1 MSPSRNIPAWLRP
14 TSDHPPPPPQP
25 PSTQSPSPLVSGD
38 PNLTTC
44 LYQTDHGVFYL
55 TWSRTF
61 LGGHSLNLFLHS
73 QDYYNRSSPLSFS
86 SADLSLS
93 SAVSFHLNLN
103 TLAFWR
109 RRGSRSVSPKIQVFW
124 DLTRAKFD
132 SGSEPR
138 SGFYVAVI
146 VDGEMGLLV
155 GDSVKE
161 AYARVRSAKP
171 PTNPQALLLR
181 KEHVFG
187 ARVFS
192 TKARFGGKSR
202 EISIDCRVDEDARL
216 CFSVDSKQVL
226 QIKRLRWKFRGNE
239 RVEIDGVPV
248 QISWDVYNW
257 LFQSKTSGEGGHAVF
272 MFRFESDPEA
282 EDERREVEEEERN
295 RNGVVVWKPK
305 QCGSSLG
312 IKGIAE
318 WRKMKRRFVK
328 SKRSSSSSS
337 ISMSSASSACSSS
350 VMEWASSADEAE
362 YGGGG
367 SSGNGAGNGLGFS
380 LLVYAWIK

>member
-1 MSPSRNIPAWLRP
+1 MSPTRNIPAWLRP
-14 TSDHPPPPPQP
+14 TSDHHPPPPPP
-25 PSTQSPSPLVSGD
+25 PPTTQSPSPLVSGD

-55 TWSRTF
+55 TWSRSF

-93 SAVSFHLNLN
+93 SSLSFHLNLN

-109 RRGSRSVSPKIQVFW
+109 KRGSRSVSPKIHLFW
-124 DLTRAKFD
+124 DFTRAKFD

-138 SGFYVAVI
+138 SGFYVAVV
-146 VDGEMGLLV
+146 VDGEMALLV

-161 AYARVRSAKP
+161 AYARVKSAKP

-192 TKARFGGKSR
+192 TKARFGGKIR
-202 EISIDCRVDEDARL
+202 VISIDCRVDEDARL

-239 RVEIDGVPV
+239 RVEIDGVHV

-257 LFQSKTSGEGGHAVF
+257 LFQSKASGGDGGHAVF
-272 MFRFESDPEA
+272 MFRFDSDPE
-282 EDERREVEEEERN
+282 ERREEEEREKDE
-295 RNGVVVWKPK
+295 NGVVLWKPK

-312 IKGIAE
+312 IKGIVE

-367 SSGNGAGNGLGFS
+367 NSGLGSGNGLGFS

>member
-1 MSPSRNIPAWLRP
+1 MSPSRQISAWLRP
-14 TSDHPPPPPQP
+14 SSDHNHPPPP
-25 PSTQSPSPLVSGD
+25 SQSPSSPLVSGD

-73 QDYYNRSSPLSFS
+73 QDYYNHSSPLSFS

-109 RRGSRSVSPKIQVFW
+109 KRGSRFVTPNIQVFW

-138 SGFYVAVI
+138 SGFYIAVV

-161 AYARVRSAKP
+161 AYARAKEAKP

-216 CFSVDSKQVL
+216 CFNVDSKQVL

-239 RVEIDGVPV
+239 KVEIDGVPV

-257 LFQSKTSGEGGHAVF
+257 LFQSKSSGDGGHAVF

-282 EDERREVEEEERN
+282 EELCETKRKEEEERN
-295 RNGVVVWKPK
+295 GNGVVLWKPK
-305 QCGSSLG
+305 ECRSSLG
-312 IKGIAE
+312 IKGIVE
-318 WRKMKRRFVK
+318 WRKMRKRFVK

-350 VMEWASSADEAE
+350 VLEWASSADEAE

-367 SSGNGAGNGLGFS
+367 SAGSGSGNGLGFS

>member
-1 MSPSRNIPAWLRP
+1 MSPSRN
-14 TSDHPPPPPQP
+14 THPPP
-25 PSTQSPSPLVSGD
+25 SSSPIVSGD
-38 PNLTTC
+38 PTLTTC

-73 QDYYNRSSPLSFS
+73 QDYYNHSSPLSIS
-86 SADLSLS
+86 SVDLSLS
-93 SAVSFHLNLN
+93 SSTVSFHLNLN

-109 RRGSRSVSPKIQVFW
+109 KRGSKFISPKIQVLW

-138 SGFYVAVI
+138 SGFYIAVL

-161 AYARVRSAKP
+161 AYARAKSAKP
-171 PTNPQALLLR
+171 PTNPQALVMR

-187 ARVFS
+187 ARLFS

-202 EISIDCRVDEDARL
+202 EITIDCRVDEDARL

-226 QIKRLRWKFRGNE
+226 QIKRLRWKFRGSE
-239 RVEIDGVPV
+239 RVEIEGVSV

-257 LFQSKTSGEGGHAVF
+257 LFQSDGGHAVF
-272 MFRFESDPEA
+272 MFRFESDPE
-282 EDERREVEEEERN
+282 EEERN
-295 RNGVVVWKPK
+295 GNGNGVVLWKAK
-305 QCGSSLG
+305 KCGSSLG
-312 IKGIAE
+312 FKGIVE
-318 WRKMKRRFVK
+318 WRKMRRRFVK
-328 SKRSSSSSS
+328 SKRSCSSSS

-350 VMEWASSADEAE
+350 VLEWASSADESE

-367 SSGNGAGNGLGFS
+367 SSGLASRDGLGFS

>member
-1 MSPSRNIPAWLRP
+1 MSPSWLRP
-14 TSDHPPPPPQP
+14 SSDPA
-25 PSTQSPSPLVSGD
+25 TTTTTTTPLTSGD

-73 QDYYNRSSPLSFS
+73 QDYYNHSSPLSFS
-86 SADLSLS
+86 STDLSLS
-93 SAVSFHLNLN
+93 SAVTFHLNLN

-109 RRGSRSVSPKIQVFW
+109 KRGSRSVSSKIQVYW
-124 DLTRAKFD
+124 DLTKAKFE

-138 SGFYVAVI
+138 SGFYIAVV

-155 GDSVKE
+155 GDSIKE
-161 AYARVRSAKP
+161 AYTRVKSVKP
-171 PTNPQALLLR
+171 PMNRQALLLR

-187 ARVFS
+187 ARVFT
-192 TKARFGGKSR
+192 TKARFGGKNR
-202 EISIDCRVDEDARL
+202 ELSIDCRVDEDAKL
-216 CFSVDSKQVL
+216 CFSVDSKMVL

-239 RVEIDGVPV
+239 KVEIDGVVV

-257 LFQSKTSGEGGHAVF
+257 LFQRGGDGGSGGGGHAVF
-272 MFRFESDPEA
+272 MFRFESDPEEGEVKEEE
-282 EDERREVEEEERN
+282 EDERK
-295 RNGVVVWKPK
+295 NGVVLWKK
-305 QCGSSLG
+305 KECGSSLG
-312 IKGIAE
+312 IKGIVE
-318 WRKMKRRFVK
+318 WRKMRKRFVK

-350 VMEWASSADEAE
+350 VLEWASSADEAE
-362 YGGGG
+362 YGGCGGAGGG
-367 SSGNGAGNGLGFS
+367 SGGGLGFS